1 MAKASFLKLVANVR
15 KHAHQR
21 LISLIFESGFAY
33 KMLYIS
39 KHVLRYP
46 KKNKHPILYNIN
58 NQQIII
64 SINKRNESLAY
75 QNMHINDRFR

>member
-1 MAKASFLKLVANVR
+1 MAKVRFLKLVANVR

-21 LISLIFESGFAY
+21 LISLIFENGFAY

-39 KHVLRYP
+39 KHVLRY

-64 SINKRNESLAY
+64 SINKWNQSLAY
-75 QNMHINDRFR
+75 QNMHINDRFH